1 MYKVRFTLPRFEI
14 SVPVFLSKIFILMVK
29 VLFGF
34 SDPVQ
39 YLKVL
44 PSEDNSLPGDG
55 KLVISKS
62 QLSGIGC

>member
-1 MYKVRFTLPRFEI
+1 
-14 SVPVFLSKIFILMVK
+14 MVK

-44 PSEDNSLPGDG
+44 PSEDNSLPGEG

-62 QLSGIGC
+62 QLSGMGW

>member
-1 MYKVRFTLPRFEI
+1 
-14 SVPVFLSKIFILMVK
+14 MVK

-62 QLSGIGC
+62 QLSGIG